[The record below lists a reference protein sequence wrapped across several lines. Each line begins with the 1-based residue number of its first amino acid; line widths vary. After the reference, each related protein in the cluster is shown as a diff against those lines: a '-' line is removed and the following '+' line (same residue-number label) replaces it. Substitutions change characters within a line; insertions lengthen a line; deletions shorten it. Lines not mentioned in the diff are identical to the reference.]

1 MGRYLKAVSDTVKI
15 VVEKDAG
22 PLIGKPD
29 KEKPVDAQHLTET
42 ALKILHSKGCFEAF
56 CDAKMKICIFAL
68 ISCFGDLTVAQT
80 GKNIGT
86 I

>member
-1 MGRYLKAVSDTVKI
+1 VGRYLKAVSDTVKI

-29 KEKPVDAQHLTET
+29 KERPVDAQHLSSI
-42 ALKILHSKGCFEAF
+42 ALKILHSKICFKAF
-56 CDAKMKICIFAL
+56 CETKMKICTFGL

>member
-29 KEKPVDAQHLTET
+29 KEKLVDAQQLTET
-42 ALKILHSKGCFEAF
+42 APHRMCRRACFKGF
-56 CDAKMKICIFAL
+56 CETKMKICAFGL
-68 ISCFGDLTVAQT
+68 ISSFQNLTVAPSID
-80 GKNIGT
+80 K
-86 I
+86 